1 MMRRKKSKR
10 GIIDED
16 IPRVS
21 ENEARWQVVY
31 GGIGFVVS
39 LVLALLFRPGT
50 DHLLEMFVLIGFV
63 ASSTLGSMKLA
74 SYVETKQNNLQG

>member
-21 ENEARWQVVY
+21 ENEARRQVLY
-31 GGIGFVVS
+31 GGTGFVVS
-39 LVLALLFRPGT
+39 LVLVLLFRPGT
-50 DHLLEMFVLIGFV
+50 DHLLEMFILIGLV
-63 ASSTLGSMKLA
+63 ASSTLGGMKLA
-74 SYVETKQNNLQG
+74 SYLETKHYHLRG